1 MTTKSDKQSQTM
13 TIAQIKEEI
22 DRIESKLKATHWGPA
37 RTGLRRRLWN
47 FQGKLEAIGKE
58 VA

>member
-1 MTTKSDKQSQTM
+1 MTTKSDKPSQTM

-47 FQGKLEAIGKE
+47 FQGKLEAMERG
-58 VA
+58 AA